1 MTSAIR
7 LLRDIIREELGRN
20 MRSPPAEDIM
30 RDWRHLPGIHATIT
44 VDPVGGSWQVMI
56 NDEVSKEKLPTMS
69 FKQESEAIH
78 YARKTAFDIYN
89 RRIQGGSGKKREPS
103 WS

>member
-1 MTSAIR
+1 M
-7 LLRDIIREELGRN
+7 LIREELGRN
-20 MRSPPAEDIM
+20 MRSPPAEDVM
-30 RDWRHLPGIHATIT
+30 RDWRHLPGVHASIT
-44 VDPVGGSWQVMI
+44 VDPGNGSWQVMI
-56 NDEVSKEKLPTMS
+56 SDEVSNDRLPIMA

-89 RRIQGGSGKKREPS
+89 RRMQGQTGKKREPS